1 MFDLI
6 FCIGSIALV
15 IPVQFKNW
23 FTVLSVYVIVF
34 TPDIIV
40 PVVPKPTVESTV
52 ITLAPTETFSI
63 DFVFGTTIKSL
74 LTSELS
80 SYPINKPI
88 L

>member
-1 MFDLI
+1 M
-6 FCIGSIALV
+6 
-15 IPVQFKNW
+15 
-23 FTVLSVYVIVF
+23 YVIVF
-34 TPDIIV
+34 TPDTIV